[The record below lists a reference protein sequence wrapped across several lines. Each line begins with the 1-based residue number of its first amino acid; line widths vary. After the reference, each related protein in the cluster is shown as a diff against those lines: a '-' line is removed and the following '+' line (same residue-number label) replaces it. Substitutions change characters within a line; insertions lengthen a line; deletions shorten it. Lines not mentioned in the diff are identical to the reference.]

1 MNAYLDGRL
10 APLPVG
16 VPAPDFQLP
25 QVLVPTQT
33 DALQRSRLLRLRRL
47 GRNQALVLV
56 FYPLDWEPVSREQLT
71 LYQLYSDAFHRLGAR
86 LLGISTDHVYS
97 HEAFAREAQ
106 LHFPLLADFR
116 PRGHV
121 ARQYGVW
128 REALSVSARA
138 LFILDQQ
145 RVIRFGKTYPDQ
157 LNPGVDELLTTLE
170 ELADEDQAT
179 ARR

>member
-1 MNAYLDGRL
+1 M
-10 APLPVG
+10 
-16 VPAPDFQLP
+16 PAPDFQLP
-25 QVLVPTQT
+25 QVVQATPSRV
-33 DALQRSRLLRLRRL
+33 LQRSRLLRLRHL

-71 LYQLYSDAFHRLGAR
+71 LYQLYTDSFHRLGAR
-86 LLGISTDHVYS
+86 LLGISVNHVYC
-97 HEAFAREAQ
+97 HEAFARDAQ
-106 LHFPLLADFR
+106 LHFPLLADFH
-116 PRGHV
+116 PRGQV

-145 RVIRFGKTYPDQ
+145 RVIRFGKAYPDQ
-157 LNPGVDELLTTLE
+157 LNPGVNELLTTLE
-170 ELADEDQAT
+170 ELADEDQDI